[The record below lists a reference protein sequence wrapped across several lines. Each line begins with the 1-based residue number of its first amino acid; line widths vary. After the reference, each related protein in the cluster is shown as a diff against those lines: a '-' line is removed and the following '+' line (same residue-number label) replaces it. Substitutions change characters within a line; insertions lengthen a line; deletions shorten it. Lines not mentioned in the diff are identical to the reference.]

1 MGSYWWKTFCTQS
14 DEENASAAAEYVEN
28 EDPLDVQNILE
39 PIHLAGTT
47 TKDGRWKCPFCPYET
62 KQKHNVTKHI
72 KSKKKEHVKSF
83 MQKKI
88 IKDDVV
94 KNEIKWGNIREMMF
108 IWKFR
113 TTFKKFHNEKYFIL
127 LGANGEDSLTFWC
140 PPSLPGPD
148 GLPTPINP
156 SGTISSISKCQ
167 LEIDLSSIVFDH
179 HHLFSLEHY
188 LTRRLNETYVLYSKV
203 KTSQASKDLE
213 KRLGKEFS
221 KMS

>member
-83 MQKKI
+83 IQKKF

-94 KNEIKWGNIREMMF
+94 KNNDVSLKISHHFQKISR
-108 IWKFR
+108 WK
-113 TTFKKFHNEKYFIL
+113 NLIL